1 MSINS
6 RPIYYYKEKKMDR
19 TPKQDL
25 RFNRYTYKPDTKNIP
40 GDDSGK

>member
-1 MSINS
+1 
-6 RPIYYYKEKKMDR
+6 MDR

-25 RFNRYTYKPDTKNIP
+25 RFIKNESSDTKNIP